1 MLTMKVVYQGPASD
15 IFISSTGHIVAVGDS
30 VDVPAE
36 VGAALVAQGG
46 FVAETKKSK
55 DDD

>member
-1 MLTMKVVYQGPASD
+1 MKVVYQGPASD

-30 VDVPAE
+30 ADVPAE